1 MSVTAKG
8 ISLKRISLKGIS
20 SMATRQILAE
30 LAEAY
35 RKATG
40 QAVEVESVG
49 GVDAAKRIR
58 AGETFDFAVLASD
71 ALAKLEA
78 DGCLVAG
85 SLVNMAESP
94 MALAV
99 RTGAPRP
106 DPLDEAAV
114 RAAMAN
120 ARSIGISTGPSG
132 AHVQKLARDWGLE
145 SEVAGRIVQA
155 KPGIPVAK
163 LLADGEVE
171 LGFQQLSEMLGA
183 PGIDI
188 VGLLPASLQPGTVFA
203 AAICKAA
210 AQPDAARA
218 FVSYLASTETAET
231 KRRHGMTPA

>member
-1 MSVTAKG
+1 MSVT
-8 ISLKRISLKGIS
+8 GIS

-35 RKATG
+35 RTSTG
-40 QAVEVESVG
+40 QAVTIESVG

-58 AGETFDFAVLASD
+58 AGEPFDIAVLASD
-71 ALAKLEA
+71 ALQKLEA
-78 DGCLVAG
+78 EGCLIA
-85 SLVNMAESP
+85 SSIANMAGSP

-99 RTGAPRP
+99 RAGSTKP
-106 DPLDEAAV
+106 DPLDEDAV
-114 RAAMAN
+114 RSAMAN
-120 ARSIGISTGPSG
+120 AKAIGISTGPSG
-132 AHVQKLARDWGLE
+132 THVLKLARDWGLE
-145 SEVAGRIVQA
+145 SEVAGRVVQA

-163 LLADGEVE
+163 LLANGEVE

-203 AAICKAA
+203 AAICKTAVN
-210 AQPDAARA
+210 PEAARN
-218 FVSYLASTETAET
+218 FITYLVSDETADT

>member
-8 ISLKRISLKGIS
+8 ISLKGIS

-30 LAEAY
+30 LADAY
-35 RKATG
+35 QKATG
-40 QAVEVESVG
+40 QAVEIESVG

-58 AGETFDFAVLASD
+58 AGEAFDFAVLASD

-78 DGCLVAG
+78 DGVLVA
-85 SLVNMAESP
+85 SSIVNMAESP

-99 RTGAPRP
+99 RDGAPKP

-132 AHVQKLARDWGLE
+132 THVLKLARDWGLE
-145 SEVAGRIVQA
+145 SKVAERIVQA

-188 VGLLPASLQPGTVFA
+188 VGLLPTSLQPGTIFA

-210 AQPDAARA
+210 AHPEAARA
-218 FVSYLASTETAET
+218 FISYLTSQATAET
-231 KRRHGMTPA
+231 KRKHGMTPA